1 MHNFELN
8 TKEGL
13 KMAAVYMF
21 QYGVITESEQF
32 ELIEK
37 INNNFND

>member
-1 MHNFELN
+1 MNTYDLK

-21 QYGVITESEQF
+21 QYGVITEAEQF

-37 INNNFND
+37 INKKFQD